1 MRKTNNIKARNLR
14 GSSVN
19 PAKKDKSYPE
29 EFSIVTIKLFRKPA
43 GIMIATPMKKV
54 FKIIPEGSG
63 NLSDLTIYKS
73 IASGDPTV
81 KTSVKSNI

>member
-1 MRKTNNIKARNLR
+1 MK
-14 GSSVN
+14 
-19 PAKKDKSYPE
+19 
-29 EFSIVTIKLFRKPA
+29 
-43 GIMIATPMKKV
+43 KKV

-73 IASGDPTV
+73 IASGAPTV